1 MPHVVSQMQQREKPQ
16 QSYTPKRA
24 MMKTSAS
31 QDNLRPPV
39 APRRQNT
46 NSMTPTLSLLVT
58 PHDAWN
64 YTSTRQQLN
73 HFSPDRIT
81 PISAVDS
88 VFELSSA
95 MTNGSPNS
103 AVSSFIA
110 ELEDTSPGAV
120 KPQNFNMDP
129 KSPLSPT
136 LSLHAT
142 TAIDAINEFEAE
154 NKRLLERALAAEN
167 AAKIL
172 EEQNID
178 LRRKVNYCMEQ
189 HRPKT
194 APSQKTSGNP
204 RKRNTGYGTPT
215 PLSAFNTMMDQ
226 AEAEYLSA
234 FTNGIPTTLPRRKSS
249 LPFQSPVSLPQSET
263 SPSRFGPNGFIPSR
277 RPPPIPKGTNST
289 SSNSQIRHL
298 NTTGTNDIKNV
309 ATTRSNS
316 RMTKISLADAKLR
329 SKPLPPLG
337 PMAPS
342 AIPGVVEIGST
353 PEDFNSRLQLR
364 PKKSF
369 AKFFRKG
376 KKE

>member
-1 MPHVVSQMQQREKPQ
+1 MQQREKFQ
-16 QSYTPKRA
+16 QSYPPKRA

-31 QDNLRPPV
+31 QDNLRTPN
-39 APRRQNT
+39 APRHQNT
-46 NSMTPTLSLLVT
+46 NGMTPTLSLLVT

-64 YTSTRQQLN
+64 YTSARQQLN
-73 HFSPDRIT
+73 HFSPDRVT

-178 LRRKVNYCMEQ
+178 LRRKVSYCMEQ

-194 APSQKTSGNP
+194 ALSQKTSGNI

-215 PLSAFNTMMDQ
+215 PLSAFNKMMDQ
-226 AEAEYLSA
+226 AEAEYISA
-234 FTNGIPTTLPRRKSS
+234 STNGTPTPLPRHKSS
-249 LPFQSPVSLPQSET
+249 LPFQSPVSQRSET
-263 SPSRFGPNGFIPSR
+263 TPSRFGPNGFIPSR

-289 SSNSQIRHL
+289 PSDSHFRHL
-298 NTTGTNDIKNV
+298 NTTRKNV
-309 ATTRSNS
+309 MKDVEITRSNS

-353 PEDFNSRLQLR
+353 PEDFSSRLQLR

-376 KKE
+376 KRE

>member
-1 MPHVVSQMQQREKPQ
+1 MSSSLHPLVIEVTNFLVENQSCFTIEFGWARRIIMPHVVSQMQQREKPQ

-136 LSLHAT
+136 LS
-142 TAIDAINEFEAE
+142 
-154 NKRLLERALAAEN
+154 
-167 AAKIL
+167 
-172 EEQNID
+172 
-178 LRRKVNYCMEQ
+178 
-189 HRPKT
+189 
-194 APSQKTSGNP
+194 
-204 RKRNTGYGTPT
+204 
-215 PLSAFNTMMDQ
+215 
-226 AEAEYLSA
+226 
-234 FTNGIPTTLPRRKSS
+234 
-249 LPFQSPVSLPQSET
+249 VS
-263 SPSRFGPNGFIPSR
+263 SRFELHVTMLMI
-277 RPPPIPKGTNST
+277 
-289 SSNSQIRHL
+289 L
-298 NTTGTNDIKNV
+298 
-309 ATTRSNS
+309 
-316 RMTKISLADAKLR
+316 
-329 SKPLPPLG
+329 
-337 PMAPS
+337 
-342 AIPGVVEIGST
+342 
-353 PEDFNSRLQLR
+353 
-364 PKKSF
+364 
-369 AKFFRKG
+369 
-376 KKE
+376 